1 MYFQIWN
8 FFLKEEQYLIW
19 KNKINLYKKFD
30 TSTWQKIV
38 NFFACVEQDFFL
50 KTHLGGAES
59 IEKFM
64 YLLLE
69 SGYDINAEELAW
81 FLVTRKEIWNLFDL
95 AQTTPAL
102 KEQLL
107 LTKNPQQFSKIAAD
121 YGYNF
126 SIDEL
131 AWLLT
136 EIKSSPELVSINN
149 SVGEILTVSNYGKVE
164 IGYWIWLAE
173 EWGIVPPF
181 CHRVQSPA
189 SLHQNVDNPFL
200 PDRCFLPKSYF
211 NQHLV
216 SQLTTDN

>member
-19 KNKINLYKKFD
+19 KNKINLYKRFD
-30 TSTWQKIV
+30 TYTWQKIV
-38 NFFACVEQDFFL
+38 EFFASVEQDFFL
-50 KTHLGGAES
+50 KTNLGETES
-59 IEKFM
+59 IEKFI

-81 FLVTRKEIWNLFDL
+81 FLVTRKQIWNLFDL
-95 AQTTPAL
+95 AQKTPLL

-107 LTKNPQQFSKIAAD
+107 STKNPQQFNKIAAD

-136 EIKSSPELVSINN
+136 EIKSSPELISINN
-149 SVGEILTVSNYGKVE
+149 SVGEILTGSNYGKVE

-189 SLHQNVDNPFL
+189 SLRQNADNPFL

-216 SQLTTDN
+216 CH